1 MKNKPP
7 YCNIQIFF
15 HTKFKV
21 SNFFAFKDKMPP
33 LLRLEL
39 FVNLSMIAA
48 RLAFMAKLKWE
59 KARGDDDSAIKNYY
73 FGFTCQIL

>member
-1 MKNKPP
+1 
-7 YCNIQIFF
+7 
-15 HTKFKV
+15 
-21 SNFFAFKDKMPP
+21 MPS
-33 LLRLEL
+33 LLRLGL

-59 KARGDDDSAIKNYY
+59 KARGDDDSAIKNYC